1 MKHYSGNVRDK
12 TVANRNYREV
22 LYTGPR
28 MQLAVMSVPVGE
40 ETGEEMLM
48 GGDSFIRCESGE
60 GKAIID
66 GAPYDMK
73 PGDAF
78 VVPAGTRYDI
88 VNVSSGNPLQL
99 YMLHAPPEFAPDT
112 VHPRKSDE

>member
-1 MKHYSGNVRDK
+1 MKHYSGNVGDAV
-12 TVANRNYREV
+12 VANRNYREV
-22 LYTGPR
+22 LYTGSR

-48 GGDSFIRCESGE
+48 GGDNFIRCEVGE
-60 GKAIID
+60 GKVIID
-66 GAPYDMK
+66 GTPYDMG
-73 PGDAF
+73 PGDGF

-88 VNVSSGNPLQL
+88 VNVSSESPLQL
-99 YMLHAPPEFAPDT
+99 SMLHAPPEFSPDT